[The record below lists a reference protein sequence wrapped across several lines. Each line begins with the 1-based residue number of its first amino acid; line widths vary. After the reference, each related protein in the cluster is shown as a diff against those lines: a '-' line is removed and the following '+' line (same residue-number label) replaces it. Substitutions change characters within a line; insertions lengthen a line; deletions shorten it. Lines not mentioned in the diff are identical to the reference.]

1 MKLRHSASTIAVIVD
16 AVLGQLE
23 VEHAAAVLGIRPAT
37 LEKLL
42 HEIAEFRARRRGERG
57 LMR

>member
-16 AVLGQLE
+16 VLLGQLE
-23 VEHAAAVLGIRPAT
+23 TSHGAAVLGVSPAT

-42 HEIAEFRARRRGERG
+42 HEIREFQARRRGERG
-57 LMR
+57 HLR